1 MKNKIQF
8 YIGLIASGFLA
19 SSALAQFSLTNGGTN
34 NISNGTPEVAPAI
47 YVVDLV
53 ATAAFGVAMNDAGD
67 VTGSSYPDP
76 GCGSTCLPPL
86 EPVVWKGGIR
96 IERGRTLLLRT

>member
-47 YVVDLV
+47 YVVGGFHLNKKCLFIRGLRKS
-53 ATAAFGVAMNDAGD
+53 ATNQLNKQSGEQNVLRFHGGVF
-67 VTGSSYPDP
+67 
-76 GCGSTCLPPL
+76 
-86 EPVVWKGGIR
+86 
-96 IERGRTLLLRT
+96 